1 VFKPACFL
9 PTLVVSTDP
18 QSPEETD
25 VLVHHT
31 LPDGSQPLDP
41 PTPCPA
47 TELDPS
53 QRQRLALDALTGSA
67 PIARIAQEH
76 HVSRKFIYHQAHKAQ
91 QALDHAFNPE
101 SPARDDRVLF
111 YLPVTK
117 AWIRQFVLA
126 LILICHSSF
135 RGVTELLRDL
145 FDYHLSVGTVHNI
158 VDQAVATARQINL
171 RQDLSRVRIGADDE
185 IFQSGRPVLVGVDTE
200 STYCY
205 LLRQEEHRDA
215 DTWGLSLLELVDR
228 GFAPEATIADF
239 GSGLR
244 AGHEQALPGIACRG
258 DVFHAF
264 YELGP
269 LVRYLENRA
278 YEAIDARTK
287 LERKQAAA
295 ERRKGRKKPDLAQK
309 IRSARQAEAKAIRL
323 AEDVAVLARWLRE
336 DILAVAGPES
346 AIRRALYD
354 FVVAELRGREPACPH
369 RIKPV
374 RQLLENQREH
384 LLAFAVELDRD
395 LAALARQWQ
404 IGSAT
409 AREVLE
415 MQALPVYDSR
425 RWRREAALRAT
436 LRGRYHG
443 VCADVE
449 ELSARV
455 VRASSLVENLNSRL
469 RNYFFLR
476 RYLGENY
483 LVLLQFFLNHRRY
496 LRSEHPHRVGKSPTE
511 LLTGEPHRHWLELLG
526 YTPYVRN

>member
-1 VFKPACFL
+1 
-9 PTLVVSTDP
+9 
-18 QSPEETD
+18 
-25 VLVHHT
+25 VLSHHT
-31 LPDGSQPLDP
+31 LPDGSQPLD
-41 PTPCPA
+41 TPATCPA
-47 TELDPS
+47 KQLDPS

-67 PIARIAQEH
+67 PVSRIAQQH
-76 HVSRKFIYHQAHKAQ
+76 QVSRKFIYHQAHQAR
-91 QALDHAFNPE
+91 QALDHAFTPGP
-101 SPARDDRVLF
+101 PAGDDRVLF
-111 YLPVTK
+111 SLPVTK

-126 LILICHSSF
+126 SVLIGHSSL

-145 FDYHLSVGTVHNI
+145 FDYHLSVATAHNI
-158 VDQAVATARQINL
+158 VEQAVAIARPINE

-185 IFQSGRPVLVGVDTE
+185 IFQATRPVLVGVDAE
-200 STYCY
+200 STYCS

-215 DTWGLSLLELVDR
+215 DTWGVRLLELADR

-239 GSGLR
+239 ASGLR
-244 AGHEQALPGIACRG
+244 AGHEQALPGVACRG
-258 DVFHAF
+258 DVFHALH
-264 YELGP
+264 ELGP

-295 ERRKGRKKPDLAQK
+295 ERRRGRKEQALAQK
-309 IRSARQAEAKAIRL
+309 LRYARQAEAKAIGL
-323 AEDVAVLARWLRE
+323 AEDVAVLARWLRD
-336 DILAVAGPES
+336 DILSVAGPES
-346 AIRRALYD
+346 AIRGALYD
-354 FVVAELRGREPACPH
+354 FVVAELRAREPACPH

-374 RQLLENQREH
+374 RQLLENQRDH
-384 LLAFAVELDRD
+384 LLAFAVGLDRD

-404 IGSAT
+404 IGSET

-415 MQALPVYDSR
+415 MQALPVCDPR

-455 VRASSLVENLNSRL
+455 VRASSVVENLNSRL

-476 RYLGENY
+476 RHLGEDY
-483 LVLLQFFLNHRRY
+483 LALLQFFLNHRRY

>member
-1 VFKPACFL
+1 
-9 PTLVVSTDP
+9 
-18 QSPEETD
+18 

-31 LPDGSQPLDP
+31 LPDGSQPLDA

-47 TELDPS
+47 KGLDPS
-53 QRQRLALDALTGSA
+53 QRQRLALDVLTGSA
-67 PIARIAQEH
+67 PLSRIAQQH
-76 HVSRKFIYHQAHKAQ
+76 QVSRKFIYHQAHKAQ
-91 QALDHAFNPE
+91 QALDHAFAPE
-101 SPARDDRVLF
+101 PPAGDDQVLF

-117 AWIRQFVLA
+117 AWTRQLVLA
-126 LILICHSSF
+126 LVLIAHCSF

-145 FDYHLSVGTVHNI
+145 FDYPLSVGTVHNI

-185 IFQSGRPVLVGVDTE
+185 IFQATRPVLVGVDVE

-205 LLRQEEHRDA
+205 LLSQEEHRDA
-215 DTWGLSLLELVDR
+215 DTWGVRLLELVDR

-244 AGHEQALPGIACRG
+244 AGHEQALPGVACRG
-258 DVFHAF
+258 DVFHAL
-264 YELGP
+264 YALGP

-295 ERRKGRKKPDLAQK
+295 ERRKGRRPQDLAQK
-309 IRSARQAEAKAIRL
+309 LRYARQAEAKAITL
-323 AEDVAVLARWLRE
+323 AGDVAVLARWLRE
-336 DILAVAGPES
+336 DILSVAGPEC
-346 AIRRALYD
+346 AIRRELYD
-354 FVVAELRGREPACPH
+354 FVAAELRAREPACPH

-384 LLAFAVELDRD
+384 LLAFAVDLDRD
-395 LAALARQWQ
+395 LAALSQQWQ
-404 IGSAT
+404 IGSET

-415 MQALPVYDSR
+415 MQALPMSDRR
-425 RWRREAALRAT
+425 RWRRETALRET

-443 VCADVE
+443 VCTDVE
-449 ELSARV
+449 ELSAQV

-469 RNYFFLR
+469 RSYFFLR
-476 RYLGENY
+476 RHLGEDY
-483 LVLLQFFLNHRRY
+483 LALLQFFLNHRRY
-496 LRSEHPHRVGKSPTE
+496 LRSEHARRVGKSPTE
-511 LLTGEPHRHWLELLG
+511 LLTGELHGHWLELLG
-526 YTPYVRN
+526 YTPYVRS